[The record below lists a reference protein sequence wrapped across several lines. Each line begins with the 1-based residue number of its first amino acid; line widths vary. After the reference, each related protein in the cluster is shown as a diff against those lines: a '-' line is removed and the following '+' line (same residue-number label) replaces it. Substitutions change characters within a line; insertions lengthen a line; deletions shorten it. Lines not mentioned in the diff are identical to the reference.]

1 MTIALQQ
8 TEQIQQTS
16 NTTETPCYSSFFHK
30 HLAAQNVCRDER
42 SGVDGPLDGIAD
54 QVSPGADHSFEGRT
68 APCRFP
74 SGRERRQEKE
84 GEESG
89 GPEPAKGSCLFP
101 LCFDSV
107 VFIISHCFDW
117 SLQKAVTAYQMFM
130 KEEMPKI
137 KLNHP
142 QLTQREV
149 LTLCAKEWQKCPP
162 KKKEELDSAASVEK
176 EKYKQNLETYEANL
190 ASGNTEQNSPP
201 PVKKANK
208 KVAAE
213 KTQTAASDNKPKP
226 LPTEAVADTDKDA
239 KSHEKKRK
247 KEKKSKKES
256 SNSDGSSKKKK
267 VT

>member
-1 MTIALQQ
+1 MSAETNVAELMARSMELQIKCLQ
-8 TEQIQQTS
+8 EQITLLRGGQPPADSPQAES
-16 NTTETPCYSSFFHK
+16 DGK
-30 HLAAQNVCRDER
+30 KKKAKKV
-42 SGVDGPLDGIAD
+42 VDPNR
-54 QVSPGADHSFEGRT
+54 P
-68 APCRFP
+68 
-74 SGRERRQEKE
+74 K
-84 GEESG
+84 
-89 GPEPAKGSCLFP
+89 
-101 LCFDSV
+101 
-107 VFIISHCFDW
+107 
-117 SLQKAVTAYQMFM
+117 KAVTAYQMFM

-267 VT
+267 KSKTE